1 MQTQHRPVKTGRTV
15 YLNSGGGGG
24 TLRLDFNQK
33 TAIKTVNKM
42 PPSAPNTM
50 PTTPLSAFVV
60 GRMLPGR
67 PEGGGAGVM
76 NLTEIIK
83 RRKASFL
90 MKPESAALIVKV

>member
-1 MQTQHRPVKTGRTV
+1 M
-15 YLNSGGGGG
+15 NSGGGGG

-33 TAIKTVNKM
+33 TAMKTVNKM
-42 PPSAPNTM
+42 PASAPTTI

-60 GRMLPGR
+60 GGMFPGR
-67 PEGGGAGVM
+67 PEGRGAGVM

-90 MKPESAALIVKV
+90 MNSESAALIVKV